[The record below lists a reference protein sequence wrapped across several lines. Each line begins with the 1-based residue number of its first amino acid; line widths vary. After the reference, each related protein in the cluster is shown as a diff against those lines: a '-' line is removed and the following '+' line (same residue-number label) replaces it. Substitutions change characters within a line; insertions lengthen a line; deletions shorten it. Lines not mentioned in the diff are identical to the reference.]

1 MEYDVIIIGGGPAGL
16 TAAIYA
22 TRGGLKTAIVEKQSA
37 GGQIA
42 LSSVVE
48 NYPAAE
54 KMSGFE
60 LAMKMMAQAESFG
73 AEFIYDDVLSVDYNE
88 KTVALASG
96 LQLKAK
102 ALIIATGARPRL
114 LGLDSE
120 ARLTGQGVSYCATCD
135 GAFFKGKTVAVTGGG
150 NTAVEDALFLKNF
163 AKKVYLIHR
172 RDKLT
177 AEKALQNAIFN
188 SDIEILW
195 NKTVN
200 VINGENKVES
210 VTLSDTLNGKQINIA
225 LDGLFIAIGQVPQT
239 SLCKELNLDAQ
250 GYVITKEDMSTE
262 FKGVYVAG
270 DLRQKSLR
278 QVVTACSDG
287 AIAAASAIKYISEN

>member
-60 LAMKMMAQAESFG
+60 LAMKMMTQAESFG

-88 KTVALASG
+88 KAVALASG
-96 LQLKAK
+96 LLLKAK
-102 ALIIATGARPRL
+102 TLIIATGARPRL

-150 NTAVEDALFLKNF
+150 NTAVEEALYLKNF

-177 AEKALQNAIFN
+177 AEKALQNALFN

-210 VTLSDTLNGKQINIA
+210 VTLSDTLNGEQINLA

-239 SLCKELNLDAQ
+239 SLCKELNLDGQ

-270 DLRQKSLR
+270 DLRQKPLR

>member
-42 LSSVVE
+42 LSSLVE

-60 LAMKMMAQAESFG
+60 LAMKMMTQAESFG

-88 KTVALASG
+88 KAVALASG
-96 LQLKAK
+96 LRLKAK
-102 ALIIATGARPRL
+102 TLIIATGARPRL

-150 NTAVEDALFLKNF
+150 NTAVEEALYLKNF

-177 AEKALQNAIFN
+177 AEKALQNALFN

-210 VTLSDTLNGKQINIA
+210 VTLSDTLNGEQINLA

-239 SLCKELNLDAQ
+239 SLCKELNLDGQ

-270 DLRQKSLR
+270 DLRQKPLR

>member
-60 LAMKMMAQAESFG
+60 LAMKMMTQAESFG

-88 KTVALASG
+88 KAVALASG
-96 LQLKAK
+96 LLLKAK
-102 ALIIATGARPRL
+102 TLIIATGARPRP

-150 NTAVEDALFLKNF
+150 NTAVEDALYLKNF
-163 AKKVYLIHR
+163 AKK
-172 RDKLT
+172 
-177 AEKALQNAIFN
+177 
-188 SDIEILW
+188 S
-195 NKTVN
+195 
-200 VINGENKVES
+200 
-210 VTLSDTLNGKQINIA
+210 LSYT
-225 LDGLFIAIGQVPQT
+225 P
-239 SLCKELNLDAQ
+239 S
-250 GYVITKEDMSTE
+250 
-262 FKGVYVAG
+262 
-270 DLRQKSLR
+270 
-278 QVVTACSDG
+278 
-287 AIAAASAIKYISEN
+287 

>member
-60 LAMKMMAQAESFG
+60 LAMKMMTQAESFG

-88 KTVALASG
+88 KAVALASG
-96 LQLKAK
+96 LLLKAK
-102 ALIIATGARPRL
+102 TLIIATGARPRL

-150 NTAVEDALFLKNF
+150 NTAVEEALYLKNF

-177 AEKALQNAIFN
+177 AEKALQNALFN

-210 VTLSDTLNGKQINIA
+210 VTLSDTLNGEQINLA
-225 LDGLFIAIGQVPQT
+225 LDGLFIAIGRVPQT
-239 SLCKELNLDAQ
+239 SLCKELNLDGQ

-270 DLRQKSLR
+270 DLRQKPLR

>member
-60 LAMKMMAQAESFG
+60 LAMKMMTQAESFG

-88 KTVALASG
+88 KAVALASG
-96 LQLKAK
+96 LLLKAK
-102 ALIIATGARPRL
+102 TLIIATGARPRL

-150 NTAVEDALFLKNF
+150 NTAVEDALYLKNF

-177 AEKALQNAIFN
+177 AEKALQNALFN

-210 VTLSDTLNGKQINIA
+210 VTLSDTLNGEQINLA

-239 SLCKELNLDAQ
+239 SLCKELNLDGQ

-270 DLRQKSLR
+270 DLRQKPLR

>member
-60 LAMKMMAQAESFG
+60 LAMKMMTQAESFG

-88 KTVALASG
+88 KAVALASG
-96 LQLKAK
+96 LRLKAK
-102 ALIIATGARPRL
+102 TLIIATGARPRL

-150 NTAVEDALFLKNF
+150 NTAVEDALYLKNF

-177 AEKALQNAIFN
+177 AEKALQNALFN

-210 VTLSDTLNGKQINIA
+210 VTLSDTLNGEQINLA

-239 SLCKELNLDAQ
+239 SLCKELNLDRQ

-270 DLRQKSLR
+270 DLRQKPLR

>member
-60 LAMKMMAQAESFG
+60 LAMKMMTQAESFG

-88 KTVALASG
+88 KAVALASG
-96 LQLKAK
+96 LRLKAK
-102 ALIIATGARPRL
+102 TLIIATGARPRL

-150 NTAVEDALFLKNF
+150 NTAVEDALYLKNF

-177 AEKALQNAIFN
+177 AEKALQNALFN

-210 VTLSDTLNGKQINIA
+210 VTLSDTLNGEQINLA

-239 SLCKELNLDAQ
+239 SLCKELNLDGQ

-270 DLRQKSLR
+270 DLRQKPLR

>member
-60 LAMKMMAQAESFG
+60 LAMKMMTQAESFG

-88 KTVALASG
+88 KAVALASG
-96 LQLKAK
+96 LRLKAK
-102 ALIIATGARPRL
+102 TLIIATGARPRL
-114 LGLDSE
+114 LELDSE

-150 NTAVEDALFLKNF
+150 NTAVEDALYLKNF

-177 AEKALQNAIFN
+177 AEKALQNALFN

-210 VTLSDTLNGKQINIA
+210 VTLSDTLNGEQINLA

-239 SLCKELNLDAQ
+239 SLCKELNLDGQ

-270 DLRQKSLR
+270 DLRQKPLR

>member
-60 LAMKMMAQAESFG
+60 LAMKMMTQAESFG

-88 KTVALASG
+88 KAVALASG
-96 LQLKAK
+96 LLLKAK
-102 ALIIATGARPRL
+102 TLIIATGARPRL

-177 AEKALQNAIFN
+177 AEKALQNALFN

-210 VTLSDTLNGKQINIA
+210 VTLSDTLNGEQINLA

-239 SLCKELNLDAQ
+239 SLCKELNLDGQ

-270 DLRQKSLR
+270 DLRQKPLR

>member
-22 TRGGLKTAIVEKQSA
+22 TRGELKTAIVEKQSA

-60 LAMKMMAQAESFG
+60 LAMKMMTQAESFG

-88 KTVALASG
+88 KAVALASG
-96 LQLKAK
+96 LRLKAK
-102 ALIIATGARPRL
+102 TLIIATGARPRL

-150 NTAVEDALFLKNF
+150 NTAVEDALYLKNF

-177 AEKALQNAIFN
+177 AEKALQNALFN

-195 NKTVN
+195 NKIVN

-210 VTLSDTLNGKQINIA
+210 VTLSDTLNGEQINLA

-239 SLCKELNLDAQ
+239 SLCKELNLDGQ

-270 DLRQKSLR
+270 DLRQKPLR

>member
-60 LAMKMMAQAESFG
+60 LAMKMMTQAESFG

-96 LQLKAK
+96 LLLKAK
-102 ALIIATGARPRL
+102 TLIIATGARPRL

-150 NTAVEDALFLKNF
+150 NTAVEDALYLKNF

-177 AEKALQNAIFN
+177 AEKALQNALFN

-210 VTLSDTLNGKQINIA
+210 VTLSDTLNGEQINLA

-239 SLCKELNLDAQ
+239 SLCKELNLDGQ

-270 DLRQKSLR
+270 DLRQKPLR